1 MPITVFNRSVNGYNR
16 QQVDEYIAD
25 INRAFV
31 RSRNDYE
38 KKIEILEAE
47 ISKLKRE
54 LEGAQA
60 EPAPAVSAPAVEKTD
75 RDVTEKSRRYD
86 EISQRI
92 GEILISANEGASA
105 IIRYADERV
114 QSTLTDTTETLKAQF
129 SAFIDCLTRLSDEA
143 QSRLSAGGTDTKDG
157 EDA

>member
-86 EISQRI
+86 EISHQV
-92 GEILISANEGASA
+92 GEILMNANAEASM
-105 IIRYADERV
+105 IMREADEKV
-114 QSTLTDTTETLKAQF
+114 KTALTGTMSTLRTEVTSLISKLTDLLESAEAELAVDDGNGTET
-129 SAFIDCLTRLSDEA
+129 
-143 QSRLSAGGTDTKDG
+143 
-157 EDA
+157 